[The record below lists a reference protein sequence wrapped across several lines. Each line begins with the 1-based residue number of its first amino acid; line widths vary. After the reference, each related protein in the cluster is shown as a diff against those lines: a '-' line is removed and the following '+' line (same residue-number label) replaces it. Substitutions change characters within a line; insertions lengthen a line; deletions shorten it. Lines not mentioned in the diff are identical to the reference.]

1 MKNILYI
8 VWSDNNNVGIPII
21 DEQHRGIVS
30 TINSLHYFMQTGH
43 GNEIIKP
50 TMIMLEQYVDIHFKT
65 EEALMA
71 EASYPDIEEH
81 IVLHKELVGKTKK
94 LSIDANRNKD
104 SDMVLKFLKEWWLG
118 HINKEDRRYTPFLR
132 KLIDTKAL

>member
-8 VWSDNNNVGIPII
+8 VWSDNNKIGIPII
-21 DEQHRGIVS
+21 DEQHRGIIS
-30 TINSLHYFMQTGH
+30 TINSLHYFIQTGH
-43 GNEIIKP
+43 GHEIIKP
-50 TMIMLEQYVDIHFKT
+50 TMIMLEQYTYVHFKT

-71 EASYPDIEEH
+71 EASYPAFEEH
-81 IVLHKELVGKTKK
+81 IVLHKALLKKTKD

-118 HINKEDRRYTPFLR
+118 HINKEDKKYTPFLR
-132 KLIDTKAL
+132 KLIDTKAF